1 MDELL
6 LDILCYLREQS
17 KYDKR
22 ASALFHDL
30 IDNITIKLNTEVK

>member
-17 KYDKR
+17 KYDDR
-22 ASALFHDL
+22 AKGLFGDL
-30 IDNITIKLNTEVK
+30 LDEVTVTLKEND